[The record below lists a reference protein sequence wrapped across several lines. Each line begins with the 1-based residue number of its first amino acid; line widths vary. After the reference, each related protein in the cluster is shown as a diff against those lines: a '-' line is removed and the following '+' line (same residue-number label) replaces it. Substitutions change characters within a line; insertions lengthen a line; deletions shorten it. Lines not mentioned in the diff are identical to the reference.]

1 MLFLH
6 ILILY
11 TYKHMKKIISLLVLT
26 LSLMVH
32 VSAIAQND
40 GFFSSS
46 YNFDNED
53 PDQLREFRGP
63 DGPTGGGASP
73 SELSDMF
80 GNAGNSNFTTIE
92 VEVPIGN
99 GSLILLIS
107 CISFVLIK
115 KREEKV

>member
-1 MLFLH
+1 
-6 ILILY
+6 
-11 TYKHMKKIISLLVLT
+11 MKKIISLLVLT

-53 PDQLREFRGP
+53 PEQIRQLRGP
-63 DGPTGGGASP
+63 DDPSGGGSN
-73 SELSDMF
+73 STDLTLF
-80 GNAGNSNFTTIE
+80 GNAGNSNFKPI
-92 VEVPIGN
+92 EVPIGN
-99 GSLILLIS
+99 GSLVLLIS

-115 KREEKV
+115 KREERV

>member
-1 MLFLH
+1 
-6 ILILY
+6 
-11 TYKHMKKIISLLVLT
+11 MKKIISLLVLT

-40 GFFSSS
+40 GFFSTS

-63 DGPTGGGASP
+63 DPTGGDSGTFSESP
-73 SELSDMF
+73 DMF
-80 GNAGNSNFTTIE
+80 GNAGNSNFTTI
-92 VEVPIGN
+92 EVPIGN

>member
-1 MLFLH
+1 
-6 ILILY
+6 
-11 TYKHMKKIISLLVLT
+11 MKKIISLLVLT

-53 PDQLREFRGP
+53 PDQFRQIKGP
-63 DGPTGGGASP
+63 DGPTGGDSNYGV
-73 SELSDMF
+73 ELSNLS
-80 GNAGNSNFTTIE
+80 GIAGNSNFET
-92 VEVPIGN
+92 VQVPIGN
-99 GSLILLIS
+99 GSIILLIN

-115 KREEKV
+115 KREEKA

>member
-1 MLFLH
+1 MH

-11 TYKHMKKIISLLVLT
+11 TYKHMKKIISLLVLS

-32 VSAIAQND
+32 VPAIAQND

-53 PDQLREFRGP
+53 PEQIRQLRGP
-63 DGPTGGGASP
+63 DGPSGGGSN
-73 SELSDMF
+73 STDLTLF
-80 GNAGNSNFTTIE
+80 GNAGNSNFKPI
-92 VEVPIGN
+92 EVPIGN
-99 GSLILLIS
+99 GNLVLLIS

-115 KREEKV
+115 KREERV